1 MNPRIARLAGW
12 LALSLIV
19 ALLGGIA
26 SRDAGAFYAQ
36 LRLPVWAP
44 PGWVFGPVWA
54 VLYALMAVA
63 AWLVSSAPPA
73 RARNVALA
81 LYVAQLVPNALW
93 SWLFFRWRLGGLAL
107 ADIAVLWLLV
117 SATRQT
123 FHRQRPLA
131 ATLLLPYLLWISFA
145 MALNYV
151 VWRLNPQLL
160 G

>member
-1 MNPRIARLAGW
+1 MNPRLAS
-12 LALSLIV
+12 LALWMLLSLAV
-19 ALLGGIA
+19 AVVGGLA
-26 SRDAGAFYAQ
+26 SIEAGAFYAQ

-44 PGWVFGPVWA
+44 PGWVFGPVWTL
-54 VLYALMAVA
+54 LYALMAVA
-63 AWLVSSAPPA
+63 AWLVSGTAPS
-73 RARNVALA
+73 RRRTIALT

-107 ADIAVLWLLV
+107 ADIAILWILV
-117 SATRQT
+117 SLTRQT
-123 FHRQRPLA
+123 FHRQRALA
-131 ATLLLPYLLWISFA
+131 ALLLLPYLLWIGFA